1 LFRQYYAI
9 PYVVR
14 FLFFFVL
21 QFKIKKSRVN
31 NVLVFRTGGRVW
43 AQVKRLNCDGLHGH
57 GPGGDHQGPQHH
69 PLPRQHQVLHPP
81 NTPGQVL
88 I

>member
-1 LFRQYYAI
+1 LDSTGYYAV
-9 PYVVR
+9 PYVVIIS
-14 FLFFFVL
+14 VL
-21 QFKIKKSRVN
+21 QFKIKKV
-31 NVLVFRTGGRVW
+31 NVLFFRTGGRVW

-81 NTPGQVL
+81 NTPGRKLV
-88 I
+88 